1 MTVMYEPARRNT
13 TGSPHTLPLPHE
25 EGPNADLGSVQV
37 TPGRPARG
45 TA

>member
-13 TGSPHTLPLPHE
+13 TGSPHTLRLPHE
-25 EGPNADLGSVQV
+25 EGPDADLGSVQV
-37 TPGRPARG
+37 ISGRPVRG